1 MSIIEAIILGLIQGI
16 TEFLPVSSSGHLQ
29 IGNSLFGLDQSGGE
43 NLSFSVVVHAGTA
56 LSTIVIFRKDIVQ
69 IINGLLKFK
78 WNDETKF
85 AAFILI
91 SMMPVTFLGLF
102 YQKELEEL
110 FNDQLLLVGAMLF
123 VTGVLLYLADRAK
136 ETNKEVRGVEAF
148 IIGLGQ
154 AVSVLPG
161 LSRSGTTISTS
172 VLLGIDRRKA
182 ARFSF
187 LMVLPVIF
195 GKMILEIKKITE
207 SEAVNEGLDLL
218 PLLLGF
224 FAAFVT
230 GLMACKWM
238 IALVRRAKLKYFSLY
253 CFVVAGVLLVY
264 ELV

>member
-230 GLMACKWM
+230 GLLACKWM
-238 IALVRRAKLKYFSLY
+238 IALVRRAKLKFFSLY
-253 CFVVAGVLLVY
+253 CFAVAGVLLIY

>member
-85 AAFILI
+85 AAFVLI

-253 CFVVAGVLLVY
+253 CFVVAGVLLIY

>member
-1 MSIIEAIILGLIQGI
+1 
-16 TEFLPVSSSGHLQ
+16 
-29 IGNSLFGLDQSGGE
+29 
-43 NLSFSVVVHAGTA
+43 VHAGTA

-69 IINGLLKFK
+69 IIYGLLQFK

-91 SMMPVTFLGLF
+91 SMLPVTFLGLF
-102 YQKELEEL
+102 YEKELEEL

-230 GLMACKWM
+230 GLIACKWM

-253 CFVVAGVLLVY
+253 CFAVAGVLLIY

>member
-230 GLMACKWM
+230 GLLACKWM

-253 CFVVAGVLLVY
+253 CFVVAGVLLIY

>member
-253 CFVVAGVLLVY
+253 CFVVAGVLLIY